1 MISSN
6 RIKALVSLHLDFSG
20 KETAIAIIDLVR
32 YRSEGEL
39 PYRPYSDA
47 LHQHENRYK
56 IETASNLTRH
66 GSGRTK
72 SAGAES
78 WVASRRCVLPLCG

>member
-20 KETAIAIIDLVR
+20 KETA
-32 YRSEGEL
+32 
-39 PYRPYSDA
+39 
-47 LHQHENRYK
+47 K
-56 IETASNLTRH
+56 IEIASDLTRY

-72 SAGAES
+72 SAGAVPVGPADRRDRGSHQSSKTREFFGNS
-78 WVASRRCVLPLCG
+78 SASNGLSSGWSG

>member
-20 KETAIAIIDLVR
+20 KETA
-32 YRSEGEL
+32 
-39 PYRPYSDA
+39 
-47 LHQHENRYK
+47 K
-56 IETASNLTRH
+56 IEIASDLTRY

-72 SAGAES
+72 SAGAKS